1 MTLVVRTKEL
11 SAEDTGNNL
20 IRALRPDDQARLCE
34 LLEPWEGK
42 AGQVLYE
49 PGDVVGYA
57 YFPCDRAMAAF
68 RVVLADGRTVETAL
82 IGREGAIGGI
92 VSEGRLPAYARAIVQ
107 FPGRFHRISS
117 GALSRLKR
125 ASPSLNNLFARY
137 ADCLLAQIFQST
149 ACNATHSIEQRTA
162 KWVLA
167 AIDRTGDPYL
177 SLTQEQLAGLLGVG
191 RSYVSRVIQRLKAE
205 EVITTR
211 RGRMS
216 IADVGALARLSCDCN
231 ELVRHHFE
239 EVLRGVYPSDDDVL
253 AEPKMIV
260 MPKSA

>member
-1 MTLVVRTKEL
+1 
-11 SAEDTGNNL
+11 
-20 IRALRPDDQARLCE
+20 
-34 LLEPWEGK
+34 
-42 AGQVLYE
+42 
-49 PGDVVGYA
+49 
-57 YFPCDRAMAAF
+57 MAAF

-92 VSEGRLPAYARAIVQ
+92 VSEGKLPAYARAIVQ

-117 GALSRLKR
+117 GALARLKR

-167 AIDRTGDPYL
+167 AIDRTGDAYV

-205 EVITTR
+205 QVITTR
-211 RGRMS
+211 RGRMA
-216 IADVGALARLSCDCN
+216 IADSSALGRLSCDCN
-231 ELVRHHFE
+231 QLVRLHFD
-239 EVLRGVYPSDDDVL
+239 EVLSGVYPSEDDVP
-253 AEPKMIV
+253 AEPMGIAMSK
-260 MPKSA
+260 PA